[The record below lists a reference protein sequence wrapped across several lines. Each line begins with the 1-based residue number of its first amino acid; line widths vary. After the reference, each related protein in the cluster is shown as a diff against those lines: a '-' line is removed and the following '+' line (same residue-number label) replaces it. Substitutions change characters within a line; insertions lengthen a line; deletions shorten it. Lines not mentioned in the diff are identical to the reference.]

1 MKTRLKRVGTVVLS
15 LIMILGIMP
24 AVTTPMEV
32 QAANSAPA
40 KAYWTEASS
49 LKTGYN
55 LNGGKKA
62 KIRFGASD
70 REWAICG
77 ADGNDLALISTS
89 EFTIAAYDR
98 TSPYASKYSTSDFV
112 TGINTYLSITYST
125 FPPAIL
131 A

>member
-1 MKTRLKRVGTVVLS
+1 MDDRKLMSGTKKLDHNREKTKEINCMKTRLKRVGTVVLS

-62 KIRFGASD
+62 KS
-70 REWAICG
+70 
-77 ADGNDLALISTS
+77 N
-89 EFTIAAYDR
+89 
-98 TSPYASKYSTSDFV
+98 K
-112 TGINTYLSITYST
+112 N
-125 FPPAIL
+125 
-131 A
+131 